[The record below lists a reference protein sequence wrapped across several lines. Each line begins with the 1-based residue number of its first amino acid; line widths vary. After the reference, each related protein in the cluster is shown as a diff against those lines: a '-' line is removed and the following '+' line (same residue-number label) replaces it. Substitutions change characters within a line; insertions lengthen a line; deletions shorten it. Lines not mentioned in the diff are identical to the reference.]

1 MVLLSPC
8 TCRYSKWDP
17 WSADDS
23 REVSRRIARWRIEH
37 LTLSDERKELAEKI
51 RWLLLLR
58 VVILS
63 FFLGATAVFHFFGTA
78 GDIGYLFGLSV
89 PLIIAYMISIGS
101 AIIFPRIHDLR
112 PFAHAQIWFDV
123 LLITG
128 IIWITGDFA
137 SPFPFLYN
145 LAVMNGAILLFYR
158 GAFLTAGCSS
168 FCYLAM
174 LVWSRYPNPV
184 NGLALS
190 WTSLM
195 PIILSI
201 GSFFVIAWLSG
212 FLTNK
217 LSETEKLLK
226 EKQIDY
232 QELDAFKDAL
242 LQGIGSG
249 VAITDH
255 EGRINYFNR
264 QAQALTSLDE
274 VTVKGKRLDQIFP
287 GLGYDFQRNRHT
299 ANVITDEL
307 PFVPSQGPQ
316 KQIRLT
322 LAPLSNA
329 SEQLIGFVSIF
340 EDITKQKQIEEKV
353 RLEEELRRAREV
365 DLKQSTLEIDDSEF
379 HFEGV
384 IGKNGGIEKIYQ
396 LIRKVAA
403 SNTNILIS
411 GESGTGKELV
421 ARAIH
426 LNGPRK
432 SKPFVAVNCGAI
444 PESLMESELFG
455 HVRGAFT
462 GAVSDHTGLFK
473 QADQGTIF
481 LDEVGEL
488 PLHLQVKL
496 LRVLQEKSF
505 TPVGGSKP
513 LKVDIRVISATNR
526 DLRKELEEGRFR
538 EDLFYR
544 LNVVQMVMPPLRSR
558 KEDIPALVHY
568 FLRKFAD
575 SHDKKVEEISS
586 GTLMH
591 LISYSYPGNV
601 RELENILE
609 HAVAVTNK
617 NILTEEDLPQ
627 HVKGVPITEDAD
639 IFEKTAPGGPEH
651 FFSKG
656 LSLDTELET
665 HEKCIL
671 LGALKR
677 ANGVQKRAAEILGIN
692 YRSLRHRLEKYDL
705 LNAKAYAVTEQPADQ
720 Q

>member
-1 MVLLSPC
+1 MNDEN
-8 TCRYSKWDP
+8 KK
-17 WSADDS
+17 
-23 REVSRRIARWRIEH
+23 
-37 LTLSDERKELAEKI
+37 LTEKI

-63 FFLGATAVFHFFGTA
+63 FFLGATALFHFFGTE
-78 GDIGYLFGLSV
+78 GDVAYLISLSI
-89 PLIIAYMISIGS
+89 PLILAYVISIIS
-101 AIIFPRIHDLR
+101 VAVLPKVRSLR
-112 PFAHAQIWFDV
+112 LFAHAQVCFDV
-123 LLITG
+123 ILITG
-128 IIWITGDFA
+128 IIWITGDIA
-137 SPFPFLYN
+137 SPFSVLYN

-158 GAFLTAGCSS
+158 GAFFTAACSS
-168 FCYLAM
+168 LSYSGL
-174 LVWSRYPNPV
+174 LLWSRFLNSGQGTP
-184 NGLALS
+184 LTWSTLI
-190 WTSLM
+190 
-195 PIILSI
+195 PIVLSI
-201 GSFFVIAWLSG
+201 SSFFVIAWLSG
-212 FLTNK
+212 FLANK
-217 LSETEKLLK
+217 LSETEQLLK

-249 VAITDH
+249 VAITDPD
-255 EGRINYFNR
+255 GRINYFNQ
-264 QAQALTSLDE
+264 QAQALTMLDE
-274 VTVKGKRLDQIFP
+274 ANLKGKRLDQVFP
-287 GLGYDFQRNRHT
+287 GLSYDFQRNRS
-299 ANVITDEL
+299 AGALVTDEL
-307 PFVPSQGPQ
+307 ALANSSAQGAA

-322 LAPLSNA
+322 LAPLNNLNGQS
-329 SEQLIGFVSIF
+329 IGFLSIF
-340 EDITKQKQIEEKV
+340 EDITRQKQIEEKV
-353 RLEEELRRAREV
+353 RLEEELRRGREV
-365 DLKQSTLEIDDSEF
+365 ELSQTSPARDNPEF

-384 IGKNGGIEKIYQ
+384 IGKSGGIEKIYH
-396 LIRKVAA
+396 LIQKVAA
-403 SNTNILIS
+403 SSTNILIS

-426 LNGPRK
+426 LNGPRHG
-432 SKPFVAVNCGAI
+432 KPFIAVNCGAI
-444 PESLMESELFG
+444 PENLIESELFG

-513 LKVDIRVISATNR
+513 IKVDVRVISATNR
-526 DLRKELEEGRFR
+526 ELRKELEEGRFR

-544 LNVVQMVMPPLRSR
+544 LNVVQMVMPPLRTR
-558 KEDIPALVHY
+558 KEDISALAHY
-568 FLRKFAD
+568 FLRKFAA

-586 GTLMH
+586 GALMQLMNH
-591 LISYSYPGNV
+591 TYPGNV
-601 RELENILE
+601 RELENIIE

-617 NILTEEDLPQ
+617 NILAEEDLPQ
-627 HVKGVPITEDAD
+627 HIKSLPLGEEVDL
-639 IFEKTAPGGPEH
+639 FEKTAPGGADL

-656 LSLDTELET
+656 LSLDVELET

-705 LNAKAYAVTEQPADQ
+705 LNSKSDSPSDQ

>member
-1 MVLLSPC
+1 VNDEN
-8 TCRYSKWDP
+8 KK
-17 WSADDS
+17 
-23 REVSRRIARWRIEH
+23 
-37 LTLSDERKELAEKI
+37 LTEKI

-63 FFLGATAVFHFFGTA
+63 FFLGATALFHFFGTE
-78 GDIGYLFGLSV
+78 GDVAYLISLSI
-89 PLIIAYMISIGS
+89 PLVLAYAISIIS
-101 AIIFPRIHDLR
+101 VAVLPKVRSLR
-112 PFAHAQIWFDV
+112 LFAHAQVCFDV
-123 LLITG
+123 ILITG
-128 IIWITGDFA
+128 IIWITGDIA
-137 SPFPFLYN
+137 SPFSVLYN

-158 GAFLTAGCSS
+158 GAFFTAACSS
-168 FCYLAM
+168 LSYSGL
-174 LVWSRYPNPV
+174 LLWSRFLNSGQGTP
-184 NGLALS
+184 LTWSTLI
-190 WTSLM
+190 
-195 PIILSI
+195 PIVLSI

-212 FLTNK
+212 FLANK
-217 LSETEKLLK
+217 LSETERLLK

-249 VAITDH
+249 VAITDSD
-255 EGRINYFNR
+255 GRINYFNQ
-264 QAQALTSLDE
+264 QAQTLTMLDE
-274 VTVKGKRLDQIFP
+274 ANLKGKRLDQIFP
-287 GLGYDFQRNRHT
+287 GLSYDFQRNRS
-299 ANVITDEL
+299 AGALVTDEL
-307 PFVPSQGPQ
+307 ALANSSTQGVA

-322 LAPLSNA
+322 LAPLNNLNG
-329 SEQLIGFVSIF
+329 QPIGFLSIF
-340 EDITKQKQIEEKV
+340 EDITRQKQIEEKV
-353 RLEEELRRAREV
+353 RLEEELRRGREV
-365 DLKQSTLEIDDSEF
+365 ELNQTSPARDNPEF

-384 IGKNGGIEKIYQ
+384 IGKSGGIEKIYH
-396 LIRKVAA
+396 LIQKVAA
-403 SNTNILIS
+403 SSTNVLIS

-426 LNGPRK
+426 LNGPRHG
-432 SKPFVAVNCGAI
+432 KPFIAVNCGAI
-444 PESLMESELFG
+444 PENLIESELFG

-513 LKVDIRVISATNR
+513 IKVDVRVISATNR
-526 DLRKELEEGRFR
+526 ELRKELEEGRFR

-544 LNVVQMVMPPLRSR
+544 LNVVQMVMPPLRTR
-558 KEDIPALVHY
+558 KEDISALAHY
-568 FLRKFAD
+568 FLRKFAA
-575 SHDKKVEEISS
+575 SHDKKVEEIST
-586 GTLMH
+586 GALMQLMNH
-591 LISYSYPGNV
+591 TYPGNV
-601 RELENILE
+601 RELENIIE

-617 NILTEEDLPQ
+617 NILAEEDLPQ
-627 HVKGVPITEDAD
+627 HIKSLPLGEEVDL
-639 IFEKTAPGGPEH
+639 FEKTAPGGADL

-656 LSLDTELET
+656 LSLDVELET

-705 LNAKAYAVTEQPADQ
+705 LNSKSDSPSDQ

>member
-1 MVLLSPC
+1 
-8 TCRYSKWDP
+8 
-17 WSADDS
+17 
-23 REVSRRIARWRIEH
+23 
-37 LTLSDERKELAEKI
+37 LTDQRKELSEKI

-63 FFLGATAVFHFFGTA
+63 FFLGATALFHFFGTA
-78 GDIGYLFGLSV
+78 GDLSYLFDLSI
-89 PLIIAYMISIGS
+89 PLITAYVVSIGS
-101 AIIFPRIHDLR
+101 AILLPRMRNLL
-112 PFAHAQIWFDV
+112 PFAHAQIWLDV
-123 LLITG
+123 ILITG
-128 IIWITGDFA
+128 IIWTTGDFT

-145 LAVMNGAILLFYR
+145 LAIMNGAILLFYR

-168 FCYLAM
+168 ICYIAL
-174 LVWSRYPNPV
+174 LVWSRYFHGEND
-184 NGLALS
+184 LALTWS
-190 WTSLM
+190 TLI
-195 PIILSI
+195 PFVLNI

-217 LSETEKLLK
+217 LSETEQLLK

-264 QAQALTSLDE
+264 QAQALTSLE
-274 VTVKGKRLDQIFP
+274 EATVKGKRLDQIFP
-287 GLGYDFQRNRHT
+287 GLSYDFQRDRKTGNII
-299 ANVITDEL
+299 ADEL
-307 PFVPSQGPQ
+307 AFMPPQGAQ

-340 EDITKQKQIEEKV
+340 EDITTQKQIEEKA

-365 DLKQSTLEIDDSEF
+365 DLQPSSLETENADF

-432 SKPFVAVNCGAI
+432 NRPFVAVNCGAI
-444 PESLMESELFG
+444 PESLIESELFG

-513 LKVDIRVISATNR
+513 LKVDVRVISATNR

-575 SHDKKVEEISS
+575 SHDKKVEEISP
-586 GTLMH
+586 GALMH
-591 LISYSYPGNV
+591 LLSYSYPGNV

-627 HVKGVPITEDAD
+627 HVKGVPITEDSD
-639 IFEKTAPGGPEH
+639 VFEKTAPGGPDH

-705 LNAKAYAVTEQPADQ
+705 TNPKGYPTTEQSAERE
-720 Q
+720 

>member
-1 MVLLSPC
+1 MNDEN
-8 TCRYSKWDP
+8 KK
-17 WSADDS
+17 
-23 REVSRRIARWRIEH
+23 
-37 LTLSDERKELAEKI
+37 LTEKI

-63 FFLGATAVFHFFGTA
+63 FFLGATALFHFFGTE
-78 GDIGYLFGLSV
+78 GDVAYLISLSI
-89 PLIIAYMISIGS
+89 PLVLAYVISIIS
-101 AIIFPRIHDLR
+101 VAVLPKVRSLR
-112 PFAHAQIWFDV
+112 VFAHAQVCFDV
-123 LLITG
+123 ILITG
-128 IIWITGDFA
+128 IIWITGDIA
-137 SPFPFLYN
+137 SPFSVLYN

-158 GAFLTAGCSS
+158 GAFFTAACSS
-168 FCYLAM
+168 LSYSGL
-174 LVWSRYPNPV
+174 LLWSRFLNSGQGTP
-184 NGLALS
+184 LTWSTLI
-190 WTSLM
+190 
-195 PIILSI
+195 PIVLSI
-201 GSFFVIAWLSG
+201 SSFFVIAWLSG
-212 FLTNK
+212 FLANK
-217 LSETEKLLK
+217 LSETEQLLK

-249 VAITDH
+249 VAITDPD
-255 EGRINYFNR
+255 GRINYFNQ
-264 QAQALTSLDE
+264 QAQALTMLDE
-274 VTVKGKRLDQIFP
+274 ANLKGKRLDQVFP
-287 GLGYDFQRNRHT
+287 GLSYDFQRNRS
-299 ANVITDEL
+299 AGALVTDEL
-307 PFVPSQGPQ
+307 ALANSSTQGAA

-322 LAPLSNA
+322 LAPLNNLNG
-329 SEQLIGFVSIF
+329 QPIGFLSIF
-340 EDITKQKQIEEKV
+340 EDITRQKQIEEKV
-353 RLEEELRRAREV
+353 RLEEELRRGREV
-365 DLKQSTLEIDDSEF
+365 ELNQTSPARDNPEF

-384 IGKNGGIEKIYQ
+384 IGKSGGIEKIYH
-396 LIRKVAA
+396 LIQKVAA
-403 SNTNILIS
+403 SSTNILIS

-426 LNGPRK
+426 LNGPRHG
-432 SKPFVAVNCGAI
+432 KPFIAVNCGAI
-444 PESLMESELFG
+444 PENLIESELFG

-513 LKVDIRVISATNR
+513 IKVDVRVISATNR
-526 DLRKELEEGRFR
+526 ELRKELEEGRFR

-544 LNVVQMVMPPLRSR
+544 LNVVQMVMPPLRTR
-558 KEDIPALVHY
+558 KEDISALAHY
-568 FLRKFAD
+568 FLRKFAA

-586 GTLMH
+586 GALMQLMNH
-591 LISYSYPGNV
+591 TYPGNV
-601 RELENILE
+601 RELENIIE

-617 NILTEEDLPQ
+617 NILAEEDLPQ
-627 HVKGVPITEDAD
+627 HIKSLPLGEEVDL
-639 IFEKTAPGGPEH
+639 FEKTAPGGADL

-656 LSLDTELET
+656 LSLDVELET

-705 LNAKAYAVTEQPADQ
+705 LNSKSDSPSDQ

>member
-1 MVLLSPC
+1 LS
-8 TCRYSKWDP
+8 
-17 WSADDS
+17 
-23 REVSRRIARWRIEH
+23 E
-37 LTLSDERKELAEKI
+37 ERKVLAEKI

-63 FFLGATAVFHFFGTA
+63 FFLGATALFHFFSA
-78 GDIGYLFGLSV
+78 EGDSGYLFGLSI
-89 PLIIAYMISIGS
+89 PLIVAYIISIGS
-101 AIIFPRIHDLR
+101 AALLHRIDNLHSL
-112 PFAHAQIWFDV
+112 AHAQVCFDV

-128 IIWITGDFA
+128 IIWITGDIS
-137 SPFPFLYN
+137 SPFSFLYN

-158 GAFLTAGCSS
+158 GAFVTAGCSS
-168 FCYLAM
+168 LCYTTL
-174 LVWSRYPNPV
+174 LVWTRYATPAS
-184 NGLALS
+184 GLPLS
-190 WTSLM
+190 WSSLI
-195 PIILSI
+195 PIVLSI

-217 LSETEKLLK
+217 LSETEKLLR
-226 EKQIDY
+226 EKQDDY

-249 VAITDH
+249 VAITDG
-255 EGRINYFNR
+255 EGRITYFNR
-264 QAQALTSLDE
+264 QAQTLTSLE
-274 VTVKGKRLDQIFP
+274 EGSVKGKRLDEIFP
-287 GLGYDFQRNRHT
+287 SLSYDFQRNR
-299 ANVITDEL
+299 NVGSILTDEL
-307 PFVPSQGPQ
+307 TLLTPQGFH
-316 KQIRLT
+316 KQVRIT
-322 LAPLSNA
+322 MAPLSNA
-329 SEQLIGFVSIF
+329 KERLIGFVSIF
-340 EDITKQKQIEEKV
+340 EDITKHKQIEEKV

-365 DLKQSTLEIDDSEF
+365 KFDPNPTDMCNADF

-384 IGKNGGIEKIYQ
+384 VGKSGGIEKIYQ
-396 LIRKVAA
+396 LIQKVAT
-403 SNTNILIS
+403 SNTNVLIS

-432 SKPFVAVNCGAI
+432 NKPFIAVNCGAI
-444 PESLMESELFG
+444 PEALIESELFG

-462 GAVSDHTGLFK
+462 GAIADHTGLFK

-505 TPVGGSKP
+505 SPVGGSKAV
-513 LKVDIRVISATNR
+513 KVDIRVISATNR
-526 DLRKELEEGRFR
+526 DLRKEMEEGRFR

-544 LNVVQMVMPPLRSR
+544 LNVVQMVMPPLRDR
-558 KEDIPALVHY
+558 KEDIPALAHY

-575 SHDKKVEEISS
+575 SHNKKVEEISS
-586 GTLMH
+586 GALMH
-591 LISYSYPGNV
+591 LMNYLYPGNV

-617 NILTEEDLPQ
+617 NILTEDDLPQ
-627 HVKGVPITEDAD
+627 HIRAGAERISDEAD
-639 IFEKTAPGGPEH
+639 LFEKTAPGGPEH

-656 LSLDTELET
+656 LSLDIELET

-692 YRSLRHRLEKYDL
+692 YRSLRHRLEKYGL
-705 LNAKAYAVTEQPADQ
+705 LGLKNDTLSELPTDHQ
-720 Q
+720 

>member
-1 MVLLSPC
+1 M
-8 TCRYSKWDP
+8 
-17 WSADDS
+17 
-23 REVSRRIARWRIEH
+23 
-37 LTLSDERKELAEKI
+37 
-51 RWLLLLR
+51 R
-58 VVILS
+58 V
-63 FFLGATAVFHFFGTA
+63 
-78 GDIGYLFGLSV
+78 
-89 PLIIAYMISIGS
+89 
-101 AIIFPRIHDLR
+101 
-112 PFAHAQIWFDV
+112 FAHAQVCFDV
-123 LLITG
+123 ILITG
-128 IIWITGDFA
+128 IIWITGDIA
-137 SPFPFLYN
+137 SPFSVLYN

-158 GAFLTAGCSS
+158 GAFFTAACSS
-168 FCYLAM
+168 LSYSGL
-174 LVWSRYPNPV
+174 LLWSRFLNSGQGTP
-184 NGLALS
+184 LTWSTLI
-190 WTSLM
+190 
-195 PIILSI
+195 PIVLSI
-201 GSFFVIAWLSG
+201 SSFFVIAWLSG
-212 FLTNK
+212 FLANK
-217 LSETEKLLK
+217 LSETEQLLK

-249 VAITDH
+249 VAITDPD
-255 EGRINYFNR
+255 GRINYFNQ
-264 QAQALTSLDE
+264 QAQALTMLDE
-274 VTVKGKRLDQIFP
+274 ANLKGKRLDQVFP
-287 GLGYDFQRNRHT
+287 GLSYDFQRNRS
-299 ANVITDEL
+299 AGALVTDEL
-307 PFVPSQGPQ
+307 ALANSSTQGAA

-322 LAPLSNA
+322 LAPLNNLNGQS
-329 SEQLIGFVSIF
+329 IGFLSIF
-340 EDITKQKQIEEKV
+340 EDITRQKQIEEKV
-353 RLEEELRRAREV
+353 RLEEELRRGREV
-365 DLKQSTLEIDDSEF
+365 ELSQTSPARDNPEF

-384 IGKNGGIEKIYQ
+384 IGKSGGIEKIYH
-396 LIRKVAA
+396 LIQKVAA
-403 SNTNILIS
+403 SSTNILIS

-426 LNGPRK
+426 LNGPRHG
-432 SKPFVAVNCGAI
+432 KPFIAVNCGAI
-444 PESLMESELFG
+444 PENLIESELFG

-513 LKVDIRVISATNR
+513 IKVDVRVISATNR
-526 DLRKELEEGRFR
+526 ELRKELEEGRFR

-544 LNVVQMVMPPLRSR
+544 LNVVQMVMPPLRTR
-558 KEDIPALVHY
+558 KEDISALAHY
-568 FLRKFAD
+568 FLRKFAA

-586 GTLMH
+586 GALMQLMNH
-591 LISYSYPGNV
+591 TYPGNV
-601 RELENILE
+601 RELENIIE

-617 NILTEEDLPQ
+617 NILAEEDLPQ
-627 HVKGVPITEDAD
+627 HIKSLPLGEEVDL
-639 IFEKTAPGGPEH
+639 FEKTAPGGADL

-656 LSLDTELET
+656 LSLDVELET

-705 LNAKAYAVTEQPADQ
+705 LNSKSDSPSDQ